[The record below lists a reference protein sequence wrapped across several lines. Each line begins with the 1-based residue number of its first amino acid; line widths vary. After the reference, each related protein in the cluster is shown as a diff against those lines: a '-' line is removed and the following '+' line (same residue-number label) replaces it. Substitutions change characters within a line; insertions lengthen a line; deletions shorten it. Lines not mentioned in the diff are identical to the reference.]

1 MVAVQ
6 SRKTFH
12 DWSSI
17 QNGAVF
23 TSRERGVEAD
33 PVISTNCEILAADA
47 SSRYRTESVPM

>member
-23 TSRERGVEAD
+23 TSREPGVEAD